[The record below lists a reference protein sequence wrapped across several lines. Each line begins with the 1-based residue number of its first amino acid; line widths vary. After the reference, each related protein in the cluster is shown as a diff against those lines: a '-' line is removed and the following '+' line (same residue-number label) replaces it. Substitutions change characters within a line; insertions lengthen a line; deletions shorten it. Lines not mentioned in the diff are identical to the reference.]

1 MREQLLDSRI
11 VSQFR
16 VKFEVSVMC
25 VENQEDTH
33 LFLYVVNFT
42 VASCWVVQ
50 SNVFLGKEKK
60 INQHKHA
67 ELLKGAFWTCS

>member
-16 VKFEVSVMC
+16 VKFEVLVMC

-42 VASCWVVQ
+42 VASC
-50 SNVFLGKEKK
+50 
-60 INQHKHA
+60 
-67 ELLKGAFWTCS
+67 